1 MNISNK
7 PTFYECTS
15 CQMCAAICHANA
27 ITIQLDNDGFYRPY
41 INNDK
46 CNNCGL
52 CTQVCYKYDCEIE
65 KNSNKELNQYT
76 LYAASAKSEEIV
88 ANTTSGGIADLLAKQ
103 LIIDGYKVI
112 GVIYDYESNK
122 AKHKIA
128 STIEETLPFRGSKYI
143 QSYSV
148 EALREFVLQCRNQK
162 YAIFGLPCQI
172 YAISRFLK
180 KKGIRQQCILI
191 DLYCHGCPSM
201 HVWNKTIE
209 KIHEKIGS
217 SPFDEVNFRSKKRG
231 WGEFVIKVKKGDK
244 CYFSTPLKNEFFDLF
259 FSNQVLNPS
268 CENCQLRSTLSY
280 TDIRLGDFWG
290 KKYRDNFRG
299 VSGVTIVSEKAK
311 ELFTKIAPSLNYHE
325 ETLDSFL
332 PFQSWGHSYI
342 INEELRNKLMNLL
355 KDEKTTIKDVIKPIY
370 QKRRKKVLFTN
381 IIKSILF
388 FLPSKIYYA
397 LRNY

>member
-1 MNISNK
+1 MNITNE
-7 PTFYECTS
+7 PTINECTS

-46 CNNCGL
+46 CTNCGQ
-52 CTQVCYKYDCEIE
+52 CTHVCYKYDSEIE
-65 KNSNKELNQYT
+65 KTSNKALNQFT

-112 GVIYDYESNK
+112 GVIYDYDSNK
-122 AKHKIA
+122 AKHQIA
-128 STIEETLPFRGSKYI
+128 STIEETFAFRGSKYI

-148 EALREFVLQCRNQK
+148 DAFREFVLQYRNQK
-162 YAIFGLPCQI
+162 FAIFGLPCQI

-180 KKGIRQQCILI
+180 KKNIRQQCILI

-209 KIHEKIGS
+209 KINKIIGS
-217 SPFDEVNFRSKKRG
+217 SPFNEVDFRSKKRG
-231 WGEFVIKVKKGDK
+231 WGEFVIKAKKGDK
-244 CYFSTPLKNEFFDLF
+244 CYYSSPLKNEFFDLF

-268 CENCQLRSTLSY
+268 CTNCQLRSTLSY

-290 KKYRDNFRG
+290 TKFKSNFRG
-299 VSGVTIVSEKAK
+299 VSGVTIVSEKTR
-311 ELFTKIAPSLNYHE
+311 ELFAKIAPFLNYHE
-325 ETLDSFL
+325 ESFDSFL
-332 PFQSWGHSYI
+332 PFQSWGHSYK
-342 INEELRNKLMNLL
+342 INKEMRNNLMDLL
-355 KDEKTTIKDVIKPIY
+355 KNEKATIKDIIKPIH
-370 QKRRKKVLFTN
+370 QKRTKKKFFTN
-381 IIKSILF
+381 IIKSLLF
-388 FLPSKIYYA
+388 LLPPKIYYS
-397 LRNY
+397 LKNR